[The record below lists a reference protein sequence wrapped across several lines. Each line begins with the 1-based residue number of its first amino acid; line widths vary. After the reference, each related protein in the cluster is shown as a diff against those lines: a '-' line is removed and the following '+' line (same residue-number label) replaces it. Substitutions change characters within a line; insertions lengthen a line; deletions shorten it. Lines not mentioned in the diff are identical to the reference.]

1 MLKHYV
7 LIGQTPVIEP
17 DLLKWAM
24 AFGCFDNQVARTEI
38 GAGVVSTIFLGLDH
52 NWFGGPPLL
61 FETMVFVDEKAV
73 FQKRCSTWM
82 EAEAQHKRVVEEW
95 REQCSLKK

>member
-38 GAGVVSTIFLGLDH
+38 GAGVVRRSFWASITTGSEARRCYSKRWCSSTGRPCFRSAARHGWKPRRSIAG
-52 NWFGGPPLL
+52 
-61 FETMVFVDEKAV
+61 
-73 FQKRCSTWM
+73 C
-82 EAEAQHKRVVEEW
+82 EEW
-95 REQCSLKK
+95 RENAA